1 MHAVFLIS
9 GGVSKLLMWH
19 EQGTIKH
26 VMRHITAS
34 GKHRFFFFTGNKTN
48 EFKHSFLLLLEDAT
62 AMRSLHLEK
71 LQLYKEK
78 KIFAL
83 TVQDLKVV

>member
-1 MHAVFLIS
+1 MSRDTSQQAVSIGFL
-9 GGVSKLLMWH
+9 
-19 EQGTIKH
+19 
-26 VMRHITAS
+26 
-34 GKHRFFFFTGNKTN
+34 FFFTGNKTN

-83 TVQDLKVV
+83 TVQDLKSTFCSV

>member
-1 MHAVFLIS
+1 M
-9 GGVSKLLMWH
+9 
-19 EQGTIKH
+19 T
-26 VMRHITAS
+26 RDITAS
-34 GKHRFFFFTGNKTN
+34 GKHRIFFFFFFTGNKTN

-71 LQLYKEK
+71 LQLQKEK

-83 TVQDLKVV
+83 TVQDLKVI